1 MRFIYQSV
9 TDVSKKSEVC
19 CTKITAN
26 QSAEQIENNLKEAQA
41 YYEILD
47 RADKCVSLQR
57 IFEKNCFGEYRSTVE
72 NKLKEIF
79 DENLKTIKKAIDI
92 EDTEDMNQIGDIKKI
107 KENLALLK
115 MTQKVTTFLVNS
127 CGERYNAIVSEIYT
141 KIEVC
146 SRKIDSIIGEGYF
159 MNRQFDSKT
168 LLTSLALLEG
178 LEWIDEFKSNDSY
191 TTK

>member
-1 MRFIYQSV
+1 MRIIYQSV

-57 IFEKNCFGEYRSTVE
+57 IFEKNCFREYRSTVE

-107 KENLALLK
+107 KENLAF
-115 MTQKVTTFLVNS
+115 Q
-127 CGERYNAIVSEIYT
+127 RVSD
-141 KIEVC
+141 C
-146 SRKIDSIIGEGYF
+146 SK
-159 MNRQFDSKT
+159 
-168 LLTSLALLEG
+168 
-178 LEWIDEFKSNDSY
+178 
-191 TTK
+191 